1 MALHGP
7 TIVDLE
13 INNCIV
19 HGGFFN
25 KYIHWSENSVDV
37 TLKETP
43 DLVTHRLEISVS
55 LHEDLKV
62 RL

>member
-1 MALHGP
+1 MMASCTWHVHGP

-19 HGGFFN
+19 HGCFLN
-25 KYIHWSENSVDV
+25 KYIYYLEHSGDV

-43 DLVTHRLEISVS
+43 GSVNIC
-55 LHEDLKV
+55 
-62 RL
+62 